1 MALIIMDEC
10 IACDAC
16 REECPNMAI
25 EEGDPI
31 YVIDADR
38 CTECVGHYEEP
49 QCVEVC
55 PVDCIILDPDNEET
69 LEELKFK
76 YEQLMEEK
84 TKMSKITTVIDIGSN
99 SMRMVVLEKSSR
111 FAFSLINE
119 TKVE

>member
-38 CTECVGHYEEP
+38 CTECVLGTMKNLS
-49 QCVEVC
+49 V
-55 PVDCIILDPDNEET
+55 
-69 LEELKFK
+69 
-76 YEQLMEEK
+76 
-84 TKMSKITTVIDIGSN
+84 
-99 SMRMVVLEKSSR
+99 
-111 FAFSLINE
+111 
-119 TKVE
+119 